1 MKINTS
7 NIIAHRGIFD
17 NEKVPE
23 NSIPAFKKAMDLNIP
38 IEFDIQLT
46 KDNVLV
52 VFHDDNLY
60 RMTGKDIDI
69 QKVNY
74 SEIKDIKLLNT
85 NEVIPTF
92 VDVMKMINNKVLVNI
107 EIKNNKRIKDVCT
120 TAMNILCGYHN
131 YVIQSFS
138 PLIIR
143 YIKNNYFSIETGLLI
158 KNNYPNFIADKFF
171 KSKFIINYSKT
182 DFLSISKKLL
192 KTKKFTKL
200 SKKYPTLIWTIKDD
214 KEIDD
219 DSNLIYICNNLPF
232 DK

>member
-1 MKINTS
+1 MKINAS

-38 IEFDIQLT
+38 IELDIQLT

-69 QKVNY
+69 QKANY
-74 SEIKDIKLLNT
+74 NDIKDIKLLNT

-92 VDVMKMINNKVLVNI
+92 IDVMKMINNKVLVNI
-107 EIKNNKRIKDVCT
+107 EIKSNKRIKDVCT

-131 YVIQSFS
+131 YVIQSFN

-158 KNNYPNFIADKFF
+158 KNSYPSFIADKFF

-192 KTKKFTKL
+192 KTKKFTEL

-219 DSNLIYICNNLPF
+219 DSNLIYICNLPF